1 MSGVDIDYY
10 IRMLRSLIGDK
21 IEFDEQEEAGTAT
34 SAGSPPPP
42 YPTVT
47 KWETGIK
54 RGSANQIGNTKW
66 KDSYPITR
74 GKANT
79 LL

>member
-1 MSGVDIDYY
+1 MRDIDINYY
-10 IRMLRSLIGDK
+10 IRMLRSLIGNK
-21 IEFDEQEEAGTAT
+21 VEFEEQETG
-34 SAGSPPPP
+34 GSSSGPPPA

-66 KDSYPITR
+66 KDSYTITR

>member
-1 MSGVDIDYY
+1 MSDIDINYY
-10 IRMLRSLIGDK
+10 IRMLRSLIGNK
-21 IEFDEQEEAGTAT
+21 VEFEEQETDDTAT
-34 SAGSPPPP
+34 SSGPPPA

-54 RGSANQIGNTKW
+54 RGSANQVGNTKW
-66 KDSYPITR
+66 KDSYTITR

>member
-21 IEFDEQEEAGTAT
+21 IEFDEQEDAGTTT

>member
-10 IRMLRSLIGDK
+10 IRMLQSLISDK
-21 IEFDEQEEAGTAT
+21 VEVGEQEMDTS
-34 SAGSPPPP
+34 SAGPPAA

-66 KDSYPITR
+66 KDSYPIVR

>member
-1 MSGVDIDYY
+1 MGGIDIDYY
-10 IRMLRSLIGDK
+10 IRMLQSLISDK
-21 IEFDEQEEAGTAT
+21 VEVEEQETT
-34 SAGSPPPP
+34 SGGSTTG
-42 YPTVT
+42 YPQVT

-54 RGSANQIGNTKW
+54 RGAANQIGNTKW
-66 KDSYPITR
+66 KDSYPIVR

>member
-1 MSGVDIDYY
+1 MSDIDINYY
-10 IRMLRSLIGDK
+10 IRMLRSLIGNK
-21 IEFDEQEEAGTAT
+21 VEFDEQETGGAT
-34 SAGSPPPP
+34 TSSGPPPA
-42 YPTVT
+42 YPTIT

-66 KDSYPITR
+66 KDSYTITR

>member
-1 MSGVDIDYY
+1 MSDIDINYY
-10 IRMLRSLIGDK
+10 IRMLRSLIGNK
-21 IEFDEQEEAGTAT
+21 IEFDEQETGGAT
-34 SAGSPPPP
+34 TSSGPPPA
-42 YPTVT
+42 YPTIT

-66 KDSYPITR
+66 KDSYTITR